1 NVAVQFVDTTG
12 NAALN
17 APNGSIFN
25 GPINAGPNGITA
37 GQLQLSAG
45 VGIGTA
51 GSPLLTNVK
60 SVEAS
65 AGTGGVH
72 LVNVSSLTIG
82 NSSSNGI
89 TAMGGGIDVFAHG
102 SLTLA
107 GPVDLKGPGNI
118 VLGSSG
124 DVNIQ
129 ADGSVSVDPA
139 AGNITINAG

>member
-1 NVAVQFVDTTG
+1 VISLRTGGPLTVSQAINAGTGEVQLLTTGNIADITQSGCGTITGSFLRASTAGNITLSQSNNVAAGQLVAGGNISYTAAGNVAVQFVDTTG

-65 AGTGGVH
+65 AG
-72 LVNVSSLTIG
+72 
-82 NSSSNGI
+82 
-89 TAMGGGIDVFAHG
+89 
-102 SLTLA
+102 
-107 GPVDLKGPGNI
+107 
-118 VLGSSG
+118 
-124 DVNIQ
+124 
-129 ADGSVSVDPA
+129 
-139 AGNITINAG
+139 